1 MSGTKRFWPYSS
13 IVLAVAGAVL
23 IGLGFYFI
31 LLRPPLLPEDVRYM
45 ELSAAQLDAVRPLL
59 APWLTH
65 VFRVMGGCIMATG
78 VLTITVAA
86 TSFRTRDRI
95 AAIGALVAGVA
106 SIGWMAI
113 VNFEIDS
120 DYKWVLLGMA
130 LVWACGLALF
140 WFERAPGKGR

>member
-1 MSGTKRFWPYSS
+1 MSGTSRFWPYSS

-59 APWLTH
+59 EAWLTH
-65 VFRVMGGCIMATG
+65 VFRVMGGYIVATG